1 MLKNTFQ
8 TKKCVIYSR
17 KQRRR
22 DAGTGEEG
30 ANDMKVTMKQIA
42 EIAGVHRSTVD
53 KVIHGRPGVSDD
65 VRKKVQKIID
75 ELEYKPNMVG
85 MALKS
90 QSKVFRLAAILL
102 DVDAMPY
109 LREGIARGAE
119 EYRDFNIE
127 LQYEICKF
135 SEPQEQARLI
145 REAVQK
151 GCDGIILS
159 PINAGVVRDAVNRAA
174 DKGVPTITV
183 NSDLTDSRR
192 LCTVDQDNDREG
204 RIAGRLMGS
213 FLRGQGRIA
222 VVTAASAEENNNYGV
237 KNRETHFVSLI
248 SEQFPEIKIV
258 RRIESMEDPVITFA
272 QTMRLLEEEP
282 ELDGIF
288 VTCGGV
294 KEIGRAIKI
303 NGVQGLTV
311 VCYSDYPE
319 IQELM
324 REDIVTCTI
333 SSDLP
338 EQGKLPVQLMMNY
351 LLLHQRPKQE
361 QYLVKSAIM
370 VKESL

>member
-1 MLKNTFQ
+1 M
-8 TKKCVIYSR
+8 
-17 KQRRR
+17 
-22 DAGTGEEG
+22 
-30 ANDMKVTMKQIA
+30 
-42 EIAGVHRSTVD
+42 
-53 KVIHGRPGVSDD
+53 
-65 VRKKVQKIID
+65 
-75 ELEYKPNMVG
+75 
-85 MALKS
+85 
-90 QSKVFRLAAILL
+90 
-102 DVDAMPY
+102 
-109 LREGIARGAE
+109 
-119 EYRDFNIE
+119 
-127 LQYEICKF
+127 
-135 SEPQEQARLI
+135 
-145 REAVQK
+145 
-151 GCDGIILS
+151 
-159 PINAGVVRDAVNRAA
+159 
-174 DKGVPTITV
+174 
-183 NSDLTDSRR
+183 
-192 LCTVDQDNDREG
+192 
-204 RIAGRLMGS
+204 
-213 FLRGQGRIA
+213 
-222 VVTAASAEENNNYGV
+222 
-237 KNRETHFVSLI
+237 
-248 SEQFPEIKIV
+248 

>member
-30 ANDMKVTMKQIA
+30 TNDMKVTMKQIA

>member
-174 DKGVPTITV
+174 EKGVPTITV

-222 VVTAASAEENNNYGV
+222 VVTAASAKENNNYGV

-311 VCYSDYPE
+311 VCYGDYPE

>member
-1 MLKNTFQ
+1 M
-8 TKKCVIYSR
+8 KKCVIYSR
-17 KQRRR
+17 KQRQT

-30 ANDMKVTMKQIA
+30 RNDMKVTMKQIA

-90 QSKVFRLAAILL
+90 QSKVFRLAVILL

-183 NSDLTDSRR
+183 L
-192 LCTVDQDNDREG
+192 
-204 RIAGRLMGS
+204 
-213 FLRGQGRIA
+213 
-222 VVTAASAEENNNYGV
+222 
-237 KNRETHFVSLI
+237 SLI
-248 SEQFPEIKIV
+248 HI
-258 RRIESMEDPVITFA
+258 
-272 QTMRLLEEEP
+272 
-282 ELDGIF
+282 
-288 VTCGGV
+288 
-294 KEIGRAIKI
+294 
-303 NGVQGLTV
+303 
-311 VCYSDYPE
+311 
-319 IQELM
+319 
-324 REDIVTCTI
+324 
-333 SSDLP
+333 
-338 EQGKLPVQLMMNY
+338 
-351 LLLHQRPKQE
+351 
-361 QYLVKSAIM
+361 
-370 VKESL
+370 

>member
-159 PINAGVVRDAVNRAA
+159 PINAGVVRDTVNRAA

>member
-145 REAVQK
+145 REAVQQ
-151 GCDGIILS
+151 GCDGIILC

-174 DKGVPTITV
+174 DKGVPTVTV
-183 NSDLTDSRR
+183 KSDLTDSRR

>member
-204 RIAGRLMGS
+204 THRR
-213 FLRGQGRIA
+213 
-222 VVTAASAEENNNYGV
+222 TA
-237 KNRETHFVSLI
+237 
-248 SEQFPEIKIV
+248 
-258 RRIESMEDPVITFA
+258 D
-272 QTMRLLEEEP
+272 
-282 ELDGIF
+282 
-288 VTCGGV
+288 
-294 KEIGRAIKI
+294 
-303 NGVQGLTV
+303 
-311 VCYSDYPE
+311 
-319 IQELM
+319 
-324 REDIVTCTI
+324 
-333 SSDLP
+333 
-338 EQGKLPVQLMMNY
+338 GKLPARTGENRGRHGGERGRKQQL
-351 LLLHQRPKQE
+351 RRK
-361 QYLVKSAIM
+361 KSGNTFCIADFRT
-370 VKESL
+370 VSGD

>member
-174 DKGVPTITV
+174 EKGVPTITV

>member
-1 MLKNTFQ
+1 M
-8 TKKCVIYSR
+8 KKCVIYSK
-17 KQRRR
+17 KQRQQ
-22 DAGTGEEG
+22 DAGTEEMG
-30 ANDMKVTMKQIA
+30 KSDMKVTMKQIA

-90 QSKVFRLAAILL
+90 QSKVFRLAVILL

-109 LREGIARGAE
+109 LREGIVRGAE

-145 REAVQK
+145 HEAVQK
-151 GCDGIILS
+151 ECDGIILS

-183 NSDLTDSRR
+183 NSDLTDSKR

-204 RIAGRLMGS
+204 RIAGRLMGR
-213 FLRGQGRIA
+213 FLRGQGKIA

-237 KNRETHFVSLI
+237 KNREKNFVSLI
-248 SEQFPEIKIV
+248 SKQYPDVQIA

-294 KEIGRAIKI
+294 KEVGRAIKI
-303 NGVQGLTV
+303 NGRHELIV
-311 VCYSDYPE
+311 VCYGDYPE
-319 IQELM
+319 IQTLM
-324 REDIVTCTI
+324 HEDIVTCTI

-338 EQGKLPVQLMMNY
+338 EQGKRPIQLMMDY
-351 LLLHQRPKQE
+351 LLLHQQPDRE

-370 VKESL
+370 IEENL

>member
-174 DKGVPTITV
+174 EKGVPTITV

-213 FLRGQGRIA
+213 FLRGQGIIA

>member
-1 MLKNTFQ
+1 
-8 TKKCVIYSR
+8 
-17 KQRRR
+17 
-22 DAGTGEEG
+22 
-30 ANDMKVTMKQIA
+30 MKVTMKQIA

-65 VRKKVQKIID
+65 VRQKVQKIID

-90 QSKVFRLAAILL
+90 QSRVFRLAVILL
-102 DVDAMPY
+102 EVDAMPY
-109 LREGIARGAE
+109 LREGIARGTE
-119 EYRDFNIE
+119 EFRDFNIE
-127 LQYEICKF
+127 LQFDTCKF

-145 REAVQK
+145 REAVQR

-159 PINAGVVRDAVNRAA
+159 PINAGIVRDAVNRAA
-174 DKGVPTITV
+174 EKGVPTITV
-183 NSDLTDSRR
+183 NSDLTDSKR

-204 RIAGRLMGS
+204 RIAGELMGM
-213 FLRGQGRIA
+213 FLRGQGKIA
-222 VVTAASAEENNNYGV
+222 IVTAENEEENNNYGV
-237 KNRETHFVSLI
+237 KNRENSFVSLVE
-248 SEQFPEIKIV
+248 EQFPEVSIV
-258 RRIESMEDPVITFA
+258 RRVEIMEDPVITFA

-294 KEIGRAIKI
+294 KEVGRAIKI
-303 NGVQGLTV
+303 YGARGMTV
-311 VCYSDYPE
+311 VCYGDYPE

-324 REDIVTCTI
+324 RERIVTCTI

-338 EQGKLPVQLMMNY
+338 EQGKLPVQLLMNY
-351 LLLHQRPKQE
+351 LLLHQQPEQE

>member
-8 TKKCVIYSR
+8 MKKSVIYSK
-17 KQRRR
+17 KQRQQ
-22 DAGTGEEG
+22 DAGTEEMG
-30 ANDMKVTMKQIA
+30 KSDMKVTMKQIA

-90 QSKVFRLAAILL
+90 QSKVFRLAVILL

-109 LREGIARGAE
+109 LREGIVRGAE

-145 REAVQK
+145 HEAVQK
-151 GCDGIILS
+151 ECDGIILS

-183 NSDLTDSRR
+183 NSDLTDSKR

-204 RIAGRLMGS
+204 RIAGRLMGR
-213 FLRGQGRIA
+213 FLRGQGKIA

-237 KNRETHFVSLI
+237 KNREKNFVSLI
-248 SEQFPEIKIV
+248 SKQYPDVQIA

-294 KEIGRAIKI
+294 KEVGRAIKI
-303 NGVQGLTV
+303 NGRHELIV
-311 VCYSDYPE
+311 VCYGDYPE
-319 IQELM
+319 IQALM
-324 REDIVTCTI
+324 HEDIVTCTI

-338 EQGKLPVQLMMNY
+338 EQGKRPVQLMMDY
-351 LLLHQRPKQE
+351 LLLHQQPDRE

-370 VKESL
+370 IEENL

>member
-109 LREGIARGAE
+109 LREGIARGVE

-174 DKGVPTITV
+174 EKGVPTITV

>member
-1 MLKNTFQ
+1 
-8 TKKCVIYSR
+8 
-17 KQRRR
+17 
-22 DAGTGEEG
+22 
-30 ANDMKVTMKQIA
+30 MKVTMKQIA

-65 VRKKVQKIID
+65 VRQKVQKIID

-90 QSKVFRLAAILL
+90 QSRVFRLAVILL
-102 DVDAMPY
+102 EVDAMPY
-109 LREGIARGAE
+109 LREGIARGTE
-119 EYRDFNIE
+119 EFRDFNIE
-127 LQYEICKF
+127 LQFDTCKF

-145 REAVQK
+145 REAVQR

-159 PINAGVVRDAVNRAA
+159 PINAGIVRDAVNRAA
-174 DKGVPTITV
+174 EKGVPTITV
-183 NSDLTDSRR
+183 NSDLTDSKR

-204 RIAGRLMGS
+204 RIAGELMGM
-213 FLRGQGRIA
+213 FLRGQGKIA
-222 VVTAASAEENNNYGV
+222 IVTAANEEENNNYGV
-237 KNRETHFVSLI
+237 KNRENSFVSLVE
-248 SEQFPEIKIV
+248 EQFPEVSIV
-258 RRIESMEDPVITFA
+258 RRVESMEDPVITFA

-294 KEIGRAIKI
+294 KEVGRAIKI
-303 NGVQGLTV
+303 HGARGMTV
-311 VCYSDYPE
+311 VCYGDYPE

-324 REDIVTCTI
+324 RERIVTCTI

-338 EQGKLPVQLMMNY
+338 EQGKLPVQLLMNY
-351 LLLHQRPKQE
+351 LLLHQQPEQE

>member
-30 ANDMKVTMKQIA
+30 TNDMKVTMKQIA

-174 DKGVPTITV
+174 EKGVPTITV

-351 LLLHQRPKQE
+351 LLLHQRPEQE